1 MSNAR
6 ASFELPPWDRAALD
20 YMRGK
25 ANVEG
30 TMGVM
35 LIDGPEAVAWQDYF
49 MANNLPL
56 KANNLAYRV
65 STNATYM
72 VPTRW
77 PWEYD
82 ASWPKRPPAYQS
94 VVRSTAHRTNV
105 EGTEGRAGSRGSSHD
120 EPF

>member
-1 MSNAR
+1 MSR
-6 ASFELPPWDRAALD
+6 SFDLPPWDRAALD

-35 LIDGPEAVAWQDYF
+35 LVDGPEAVAWADYF
-49 MANNLPL
+49 DGNDLPL
-56 KANNLAYRV
+56 KANNLRYRV
-65 STNATYM
+65 SSGATYM

-82 ASWPKRPPAYQS
+82 TSWHRRQPMSDS
-94 VVRSTAHRTNV
+94 VVRRKGRPAGTA
-105 EGTEGRAGSRGSSHD
+105 GTKAGAGSRSVSAD